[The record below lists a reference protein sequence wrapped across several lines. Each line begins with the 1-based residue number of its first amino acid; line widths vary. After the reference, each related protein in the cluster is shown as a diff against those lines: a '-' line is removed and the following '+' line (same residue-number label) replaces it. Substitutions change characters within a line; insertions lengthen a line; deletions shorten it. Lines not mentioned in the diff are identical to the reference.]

1 MSRRVI
7 SILIFFLIAPLILSA
22 ANPSELEQQIERV
35 RRERETL
42 VEEQKKLQ
50 VELEEINK
58 ESQTLGSAVKSLD
71 ATKKKLV
78 KDISIT
84 QSKITSTGLL
94 IQSLENAMSEKE
106 KQIIT
111 HRTAIASAIL
121 ALSEYDTNPLILQ
134 ILASVRLSDLWRDGS
149 QLAGLN
155 ARLEEEINALRETR
169 KILDQEKAE
178 KEKVKKEQLN
188 LRGQLSGQK
197 SVVEEN
203 QKIKKKLLAA
213 TQNKESEYQKLIR
226 ENMARQKE
234 SEADLY
240 RLEQE
245 LHITLDSSLFPEPK
259 RGILVWPLDN
269 IHITGYFGR
278 SDCSIYGG
286 ADCFHNGLDF
296 RASMGTPVRSMLAG
310 VIEGTGNTDNQKAC
324 FSYGRWVLVK
334 HDNGLTSIYAHL
346 SASLVQKG
354 QRVTE
359 GQVIGYS

>member
-50 VELEEINK
+50 TELEEINK

-71 ATKKKLV
+71 ATKKKLA

-169 KILDQEKAE
+169 KILDQE
-178 KEKVKKEQLN
+178 
-188 LRGQLSGQK
+188 
-197 SVVEEN
+197 N
-203 QKIKKKLLAA
+203 QKIKKKLRAA

-245 LHITLDSSLFPEPK
+245 LHIPLDSSLFPEPK
-259 RGILVWPLDN
+259 RGILVWPL
-269 IHITGYFGR
+269 
-278 SDCSIYGG
+278 
-286 ADCFHNGLDF
+286 A
-296 RASMGTPVRSMLAG
+296 
-310 VIEGTGNTDNQKAC
+310 
-324 FSYGRWVLVK
+324 
-334 HDNGLTSIYAHL
+334 
-346 SASLVQKG
+346 
-354 QRVTE
+354 
-359 GQVIGYS
+359 

>member
-1 MSRRVI
+1 M
-7 SILIFFLIAPLILSA
+7 A
-22 ANPSELEQQIERV
+22 
-35 RRERETL
+35 
-42 VEEQKKLQ
+42 
-50 VELEEINK
+50 
-58 ESQTLGSAVKSLD
+58 
-71 ATKKKLV
+71 

-178 KEKVKKEQLN
+178 KEKIKKEQLN

-203 QKIKKKLLAA
+203 QKAKAKLLAE
-213 TQNKESEYQKLIR
+213 TKNKEVEYQRLIQA
-226 ENMARQKE
+226 NMARQKE
-234 SEADLY
+234 SEA
-240 RLEQE
+240 
-245 LHITLDSSLFPEPK
+245 
-259 RGILVWPLDN
+259 
-269 IHITGYFGR
+269 
-278 SDCSIYGG
+278 
-286 ADCFHNGLDF
+286 
-296 RASMGTPVRSMLAG
+296 
-310 VIEGTGNTDNQKAC
+310 
-324 FSYGRWVLVK
+324 
-334 HDNGLTSIYAHL
+334 
-346 SASLVQKG
+346 
-354 QRVTE
+354 
-359 GQVIGYS
+359 